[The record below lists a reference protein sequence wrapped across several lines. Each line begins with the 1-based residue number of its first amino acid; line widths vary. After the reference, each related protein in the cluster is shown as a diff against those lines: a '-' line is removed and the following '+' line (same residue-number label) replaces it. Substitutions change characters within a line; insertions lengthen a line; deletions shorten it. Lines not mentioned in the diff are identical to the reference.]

1 MKFIQVTLAALFV
14 LAITG
19 CNTIEGVGK
28 DIQKAGESLENSAK
42 KK

>member
-1 MKFIQVTLAALFV
+1 MKHLIILLFALATTA
-14 LAITG
+14 